1 MVLLDLSA
9 AFDLVD
15 PQLLLQ
21 KLKLYGAGDE
31 VLGWFESYLT
41 GREQAVWIDHSLSD
55 FLPCS
60 VGVPHGSNLGPFL
73 FLIFYNDLPDFL
85 TCDVEAYILMTLLY
99 Q

>member
-31 VLGWFESYLT
+31 VLGGFESYLT
-41 GREQAVWIDHSLSD
+41 GREQAI
-55 FLPCS
+55 
-60 VGVPHGSNLGPFL
+60 
-73 FLIFYNDLPDFL
+73 
-85 TCDVEAYILMTLLY
+85 
-99 Q
+99 